1 MSDDGLQPGDYPFDP
16 RSHKEILKE
25 LWVRE
30 SDEPDPDWLQ
40 GETDSY
46 CQVQRYSYEEH
57 RQFVVLPF
65 YENNV
70 VAAGKERY
78 MLWGRALS
86 DRTLYPIPH
95 EWYVMYLVHDSRD
108 GGSRRDYQWVCR
120 TREAGAVLRLNRLSV
135 EFLPEGGIRAE
146 HYPLG
151 VVSPEPDAW
160 VQEEGIS
167 SGTLFYPDRGLWSSD
182 RVNMLEPNLRRRVPI
197 SIDAIAWE
205 GGIFAPVELKHSR
218 GWQGLEI
225 QGAST
230 LNWDRHGEG
239 CSPGPARDQQASD
252 PRVSWSAQLD
262 GRKVD
267 LEWAEPCSEDAEAS
281 GSSGG
286 GH

>member
-1 MSDDGLQPGDYPFDP
+1 MTFS
-16 RSHKEILKE
+16 
-25 LWVRE
+25 RE
-30 SDEPDPDWLQ
+30 TIASIHARIR
-40 GETDSY
+40 
-46 CQVQRYSYEEH
+46 RYSRSFGCASLMSQTQTGCKGRPTAIVRCSDIRAKSIGSSLSYPST
-57 RQFVVLPF
+57 RIMSWQPVKSGICFGDARFQTALCIPF
-65 YENNV
+65 PMNGTSCIWYMIPGTG
-70 VAAGKERY
+70 AAGAITS
-78 MLWGRALS
+78 G
-86 DRTLYPIPH
+86 
-95 EWYVMYLVHDSRD
+95 
-108 GGSRRDYQWVCR
+108 C
-120 TREAGAVLRLNRLSV
+120 AVLGRLVQCCGSIV
-135 EFLPEGGIRAE
+135 SQSSSCQDGGIRAE

-160 VQEEGIS
+160 VQKEGIS